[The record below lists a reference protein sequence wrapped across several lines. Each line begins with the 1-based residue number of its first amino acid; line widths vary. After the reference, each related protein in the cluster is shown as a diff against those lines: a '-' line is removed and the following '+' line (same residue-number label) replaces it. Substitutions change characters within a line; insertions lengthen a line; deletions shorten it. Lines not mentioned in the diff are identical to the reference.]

1 MHSDEC
7 AGAEFQTANDTSA
20 HEGKHVLFH
29 CQSALHCTLECSEDS
44 PRGWTDV
51 ISGTSALREVKGD
64 GISGQCWAGMGEE
77 VGGDSHC
84 LALGGQASLC
94 MS

>member
-29 CQSALHCTLECSEDS
+29 CQSALHFTVLGGQLAWLD
-44 PRGWTDV
+44 RRDKRH
-51 ISGTSALREVKGD
+51 SALREWKGD
-64 GISGQCWAGMGEE
+64 GMSGQCWAGMGEE